1 MAMGTDLIVS
11 NADLATTVASYV
23 EQAKDLKVQAE
34 RAEITTVDES
44 GRGADFLKI
53 VKGLTKRADEYRKG
67 LIDPYNRRIKVI
79 NTEIKKIS
87 EPLTEATKIVNKK
100 VLDFAVA
107 EQKRQEAERK
117 RIEDEAAQAALD
129 AAEEADQSGHPEVA
143 DQILEL
149 AVDSEAPPP
158 SAPTARGELTGAA
171 SSVRYTWVGEVRN
184 LKHLCQAVA
193 DGNLPETLV
202 KEISQTE
209 LNRLAREHGA
219 RASDDATEIAQHGIV
234 YFQKAG
240 LSTR

>member
-1 MAMGTDLIVS
+1 MGTDLIVS
-11 NADLATTVASYV
+11 NVDLATTVASYV
-23 EQAKDLKVQAE
+23 DQAKDLVSQAD
-34 RAEITTVDES
+34 RAEITTVEES

-67 LIDPYNRRIKVI
+67 LVEPYNHRIKVI
-79 NTEIKKIS
+79 NTEIKKVT
-87 EPLTEATKIVNKK
+87 EPLKEATKIVNGK
-100 VLDFAVA
+100 VLAFALA

-129 AAEEADQSGHPEVA
+129 AAEEAEKSGHADVA

-149 AVDSEAPPP
+149 TTDSEAPPP
-158 SAPTARGELTGAA
+158 PAPTARGGLTGAA
-171 SSVRYTWVGEVRN
+171 SSVRMTWVGEVRN
-184 LKHLCQAVA
+184 IEHMCHAIAEGHLPHS
-193 DGNLPETLV
+193 LI
-202 KEISQTE
+202 KEVSQTE

-219 RASDDATEIAQHGIV
+219 KASKDDTEIAQHGIV

>member
-23 EQAKDLKVQAE
+23 GEAQNLQEQAT
-34 RAEITTVDES
+34 RAEITTVEES

-79 NTEIKKIS
+79 NTELKKVT
-87 EPLTEATKIVNKK
+87 EPLKKATEIVNGK
-100 VLDFAVA
+100 VLAFALEEQKRQAA
-107 EQKRQEAERK
+107 EQKR
-117 RIEDEAAQAALD
+117 IDDEAAQAALD
-129 AAEEADQSGHPEVA
+129 AAEEAERSGHADVA
-143 DQILEL
+143 DQIIEL
-149 AVDSEAPPP
+149 ASDSEAAPPP
-158 SAPTARGELTGAA
+158 PPTARGGLTGATT
-171 SSVRYTWVGEVRN
+171 SVRMTWVGEVRN
-184 LKHLCQAVA
+184 LKHLCKAVA
-193 DGNLPETLV
+193 DGHLPESLIR
-202 KEISQTE
+202 EISQTD

-240 LSTR
+240 LTTR